1 MSGKSGGSCNAES
14 RSGGSFN
21 EARALCAGSKGQEVS
36 WATSYHASMRP
47 AHYAREVPL
56 LQDEQTGTWYASM
69 RPAHYA
75 REVPRTR
82 RGAAAPRGDASM
94 RPAHY
99 AREVALTHDR
109 IPEASLA
116 SMRPA
121 HYAREVIGSLY
132 ALACSETASMRP
144 AHYAREVT

>member
-1 MSGKSGGSCNAES
+1 MRGKSGGSCNAES

-75 REVPRTR
+75 REVY
-82 RGAAAPRGDASM
+82 AAI
-94 RPAHY
+94 
-99 AREVALTHDR
+99 T
-109 IPEASLA
+109 EA
-116 SMRPA
+116 
-121 HYAREVIGSLY
+121 GSK
-132 ALACSETASMRP
+132 TGASMRP
-144 AHYAREVT
+144 AHYAREVTQPADEQVTVTALQ